1 MGYITKEGYE
11 GGELHCTA
19 EVIIRTWLAFADS
32 SSHSLWTLVKL

>member
-1 MGYITKEGYE
+1 MGCITKEVCG

-32 SSHSLWTLVKL
+32 SSHS